1 MMNPMKQSDLN
12 KMRLFGGVNVPV
24 NGGKAVLVLALLL
37 WGGFARAQS
46 NGVPTDTNYGA
57 FSRFIT
63 QRNIFD
69 PNRYPHET
77 HVFHRTRSKQVNSSP
92 AFTLVGTMS
101 YGKGTFAFFSGNG
114 EDFKKILPVSGTI
127 ASYEVTTITMTGA
140 TLRGTDKKTVQL
152 NIGDQM
158 RQENNGWQ
166 LVEAVDAGSSLSGG
180 STSGVSEAPDAAP
193 WAPSASLGNND
204 ILKRLMQLREQ
215 ENK

>member
-1 MMNPMKQSDLN
+1 MMNPMNPSGLN
-12 KMRLFGGVNVPV
+12 KLRLLGEGNILVNR
-24 NGGKAVLVLALLL
+24 GKAGLFLALLL
-37 WGGFARAQS
+37 WGGFARAQT
-46 NGVPTDTNYGA
+46 NGIPADTDYGA

-77 HVFHRTRSKQVNSSP
+77 HVFHRTPSRQINSSP

-114 EDFKKILPVSGTI
+114 EDFKKILPVSGNI
-127 ASYEVTTITMTGA
+127 ASYEVTAITMTGA

-166 LVEAVDAGSSLSGG
+166 LVAAADAGNSLSG
-180 STSGVSEAPDAAP
+180 SSASGAGEAPDAAP
-193 WAPSASLGNND
+193 SAPSPNLGNND

>member
-1 MMNPMKQSDLN
+1 MINLMNQSGLN
-12 KMRLFGGVNVPV
+12 KMRLFGGVNVLV
-24 NGGKAVLVLALLL
+24 NRGNALLVLALLL
-37 WGGFARAQS
+37 SGGFARAQS
-46 NGVPTDTNYGA
+46 NGIPGETDYGS

-77 HVFHRTRSKQVNSSP
+77 HVSHRTRSHQINSSP

-127 ASYEVTTITMTGA
+127 ASYDVTAITMTGA
-140 TLRGTDKKTVQL
+140 TLLGADKKTVHL

-180 STSGVSEAPDAAP
+180 STSGVSEAPDGSLP
-193 WAPSASLGNND
+193 APSASLNNND